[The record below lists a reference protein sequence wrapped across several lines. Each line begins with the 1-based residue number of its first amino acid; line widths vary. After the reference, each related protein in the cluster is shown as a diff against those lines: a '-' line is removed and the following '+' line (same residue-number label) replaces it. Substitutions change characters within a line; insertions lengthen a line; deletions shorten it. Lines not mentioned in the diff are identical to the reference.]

1 MYDEFEI
8 RFFGCVVVKR
18 FSLGKSSIYST
29 KEGFRHRSLKNDNYW
44 LARNHRLFSIR
55 CQQKHELKAARWTE
69 VGGSWLEWHQR
80 S

>member
-1 MYDEFEI
+1 MDDEFEI

-29 KEGFRHRSLKNDNYW
+29 IEGFHHRNLKNDNY
-44 LARNHRLFSIR
+44 AQGRNHRLFSIL
-55 CQQKHELKAARWTE
+55 CQQKHELRAARWNV